1 MAIASG
7 SNGNAERQNRPP
19 RHGCEGTHK
28 REIYFWQPMELSFHQ
43 YPILIGFAFAYSARF
58 DSGLIAPIFAVG
70 ATVAPQPF
78 GPTGDIRFMSWPFS
92 ASSSPLDVYSWEK
105 PLTRYP
111 IDSTASVCP
120 FFSAW
125 LLGSRPAYAIANAP
139 GWETERSRAEA
150 WWWRLTSPEIANDII
165 EFSAG
170 SFWTGHHTYRLMDV
184 GSGWAIARL
193 WKGIGRIL
201 PNFRIRELSAVTFAS
216 LPTGEMRVTI
226 GSRTMR
232 AFKLVMPELTE
243 ANGPIIPKRA

>member
-1 MAIASG
+1 METPNDKIARLDMAARALISERYISG
-7 SNGNAERQNRPP
+7 NR
-19 RHGCEGTHK
+19 
-28 REIYFWQPMELSFHQ
+28 WSFLFINL
-43 YPILIGFAFAYSARF
+43 ILIGFAFAYSARF

-70 ATVAPQPF
+70 ATVATAALWTDWRYKIYVVAF
-78 GPTGDIRFMSWPFS
+78 FCFH
-92 ASSSPLDVYSWEK
+92 
-105 PLTRYP
+105 LT
-111 IDSTASVCP
+111 IGCL
-120 FFSAW
+120 
-125 LLGSRPAYAIANAP
+125 LLGKTFDTLSDRLYGIGMSILFGLASWKQAGPYAIANAP
-139 GWETERSRAEA
+139 GWETERSQAEA